1 MPEIHTTVEYIL
13 TILALA
19 IVLRVAYFW
28 GGGE

>member
-1 MPEIHTTVEYIL
+1 MIHTALEYIL

-19 IVLRVAYFW
+19 IVLRVVYFW